1 MGFNL
6 FTAAAKV
13 PSIRAVVARLMRH
26 QRVRA
31 QAKIKRK
38 FTQAL
43 LLAGDGRRAPYLV
56 RRLSAGEHRLLVV
69 AAVEL
74 LRVMR
79 GAPAAR
85 IVRLLRRY
93 HVRETLGVWMQ
104 HRNAQ
109 FRAIAAEGLGHMG
122 DSQGCL
128 VLGRALNDPDHTVR
142 IAAAESLIKLGVP
155 PPADNLV
162 AALGVEGAPSAR
174 LWRMLDVMRAHHPDP
189 AKRTSPR
196 DPAEDI
202 DDARLAVAGA

>member
-6 FTAAAKV
+6 FTAAATV

-93 HVRETLGVWMQ
+93 QVRETLGVWMQ
-104 HRNAQ
+104 HNSAQ

-155 PPADNLV
+155 PPVDNLV
-162 AALGVEGAPSAR
+162 SALEVEGAPAAR
-174 LWRMLDVMRAHHPDP
+174 LWQLLDVMRAHHPDP
-189 AKRTSPR
+189 AKRTALR
-196 DPAEDI
+196 DLAKDI
-202 DDARLAVAGA
+202 GVSEPVAALA